1 MEAKRIVLKRKMRSF
16 DADNLKATFL
26 DDNSYDTLVTEDTD
40 GYTAEG
46 ELLFRFRKN
55 ALPFDVVKSG
65 YEAFKDSIQ
74 ITNMRGV
81 ASGGSKKY
89 VREDGTTSKTTVG
102 NPVYSSVVGYM
113 DESSMIHY
121 CRKTAFVQK
130 YFETF
135 SEGVPFVKAVDQ
147 LYKELAYEW
156 WVKQMKIATA
166 TNINYRIADTSFT
179 TVTVNR
185 NFQTA
190 VHKDAGDYPEGFG
203 NLTVYREGYYDGSYF
218 CFPEYRAAVDMQNGD
233 ILFGDVHRWHGN
245 TPFKDKD
252 GRIISQEEVMETK
265 EFLRVAFVMYYRE
278 YMINCKAPA
287 EELKKVQNERGGFLK
302 L

>member
-1 MEAKRIVLKRKMRSF
+1 MEVKKLILKRKMRSSE
-16 DADNLKATFL
+16 ADKLKATFL
-26 DDNSYDTLVTEDTD
+26 TDNSYDTLVTEDTD

-55 ALPFDVVKSG
+55 AMPLELAKSG
-65 YEAFKDSIQ
+65 YEAFKESIQ

-81 ASGGSKKY
+81 ASGGSQKF
-89 VREDGTTSKTTVG
+89 VRADGSTSKTTVG
-102 NPVYSSVVGYM
+102 HQVLSSVVGYM

-135 SEGVPFVKAVDQ
+135 KQGIPFVQAVDK
-147 LYKELAYEW
+147 LYQELAYNW
-156 WVKQMKIATA
+156 WKKQMAIARA

-179 TVTVNR
+179 TVTVNK

-190 VHKDAGDYPEGFG
+190 VHKDAGDFKEGFG
-203 NLTVYREGYYDGSYF
+203 NLVAYREGNWSGSYF
-218 CFPEYRAAVDMQNGD
+218 CFPEYKAAVDLQNGD
-233 ILFGDVHRWHGN
+233 VLFGDVHRWHGN
-245 TPFKDKD
+245 TPFKDRNGVEIKRED
-252 GRIISQEEVMETK
+252 LMDHPDV
-265 EFLRVAFVMYYRE
+265 LRVSFVMYYRE

-287 EELKKVQNERGGFLK
+287 DELKRVQEERGGFFK